1 MIKNII
7 VYLVLL
13 ISVFAFNIFYYAWFS
28 WFLLIFTLCIPFL
41 SLFLSLPFMIKNSVN
56 GFVVFGND
64 SINIGDDFYIGI
76 AENKKGIFCPM
87 VKLKLTVT
95 NNFANEKKKI
105 NIIHSGKFNKPLFK
119 KQTAF
124 GKNCGCI
131 DVRPKHCRVYDF
143 AGLFFIPAKIN
154 FGFDTYVM
162 PQQQMP
168 HTLPEIDNISIL
180 GYKPK
185 SGGGFSDFYELREYR
200 QGDSLKNIHWK
211 LSSKYD
217 DLIVKEPS
225 LPIYKEFT
233 INAIFT
239 DLAKENNNILARLYY
254 ICRYIIKKGSP
265 CCATTNKTS
274 YASQLKN
281 DNDIKMFIRYLYKN
295 TSYNSVERNFSHSLT
310 YYIYS
315 NREEVTEE

>member
-1 MIKNII
+1 MLDSNRSALGII
-7 VYLVLL
+7 FPNTYDELVPELVTERL
-13 ISVFAFNIFYYAWFS
+13 IAS
-28 WFLLIFTLCIPFL
+28 IPFAGRYRL
-41 SLFLSLPFMIKNSVN
+41 ID
-56 GFVVFGND
+56 FVI
-64 SINIGDDFYIGI
+64 SS
-76 AENKKGIFCPM
+76 M
-87 VKLKLTVT
+87 V
-95 NNFANEKKKI
+95 
-105 NIIHSGKFNKPLFK
+105 
-119 KQTAF
+119 
-124 GKNCGCI
+124 NCG
-131 DVRPKHCRVYDF
+131 
-143 AGLFFIPAKIN
+143 
-154 FGFDTYVM
+154 
-162 PQQQMP
+162 
-168 HTLPEIDNISIL
+168 IDNISIL